1 MSYLRRLNKL
11 AHPDPEGKAY
21 KVIIVIFMKGLK
33 TVWQKKNI
41 CVDRYYILYELQYE
55 KSGVFS
61 IDKSINKIYKMINN
75 ILII

>member
-1 MSYLRRLNKL
+1 M
-11 AHPDPEGKAY
+11 
-21 KVIIVIFMKGLK
+21 
-33 TVWQKKNI
+33 TKKNI